1 MKSIQV
7 MTADEL
13 RSEMQGY
20 LKGKPRERWRRIGW
34 GRSTLRNVTFNA
46 DGTVEYVGSERA
58 ALQALVGRH
67 RKIKENRSAGAK
79 RAAET
84 RRIRKEA
91 MVYEVVEHWLV
102 TGKFPGPSL
111 KCSICGRKLSDPAAI
126 EHGIGSE
133 CWQEFLSVVDQYE

>member
-13 RSEMQGY
+13 RTEMQGY
-20 LKGKPRERWRRIGW
+20 LRDKPKEAWRRINYG
-34 GRSTLRNVTFNA
+34 STTLRNVTFNA
-46 DGTVEYVGSERA
+46 DGTLEYDGCERV
-58 ALQALVGRH
+58 ALQAFVSRH
-67 RKIKENRSAGAK
+67 RRIKENRSAGAR

-91 MVYEVVEHWLV
+91 IVYEVAEHWLI
-102 TGKFPGPSL
+102 TGKFPGPSDN
-111 KCSICGRKLSDPAAI
+111 CSICGRKISDGAAI
-126 EHGIGSE
+126 KRGIGSE